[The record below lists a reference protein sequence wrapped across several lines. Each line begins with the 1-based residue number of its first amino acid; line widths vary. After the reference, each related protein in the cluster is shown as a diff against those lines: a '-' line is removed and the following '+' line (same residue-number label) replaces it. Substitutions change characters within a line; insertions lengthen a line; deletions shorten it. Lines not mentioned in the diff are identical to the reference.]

1 MSVRKTATVGVRVL
15 WAAFFALAVLTRLLD
30 LRYPDWLRF
39 LPAAAAIA
47 LSVALGRAARRRIDA
62 RGAAPVETASPVAGR
77 WTALNSPADK
87 VPSHGTHE
95 AAQSFAIDIV
105 AECEEHP
112 RPRFASLWPL
122 TRRNREFP
130 AFNAP
135 LYAVADAT
143 VVRATDRQRDHMSRN
158 SLPALLWL
166 LAEGVVRMLGGTDRI
181 FGNHLVLDLGDG
193 TWAVY
198 AHLRRGSLAVREGEQ
213 VTAGQLLARCGN
225 SGNSTEPHLHFQLMD
240 GPDLEAAHGVPFTW
254 RGVGVPR
261 NKETFTA
268 QPAAPQNASASST
281 S

>member
-15 WAAFFALAVLTRLLD
+15 WAAFFALVVLTHALD

-39 LPAAAAIA
+39 LPAAVAIA
-47 LSVALGRAARRRIDA
+47 LTVALGRAARRRIDA
-62 RGAAPVETASPVAGR
+62 RDAAPVETASPVAGR

-105 AECEEHP
+105 AESEEHP
-112 RPRFASLWPL
+112 RPRFASVWPL
-122 TRRNREFP
+122 ARRNRDFP
-130 AFNAP
+130 AFGAP

-166 LAEGVVRMLGGTDRI
+166 LAEGVVRMLGGTGRI
-181 FGNHLVLDLGDG
+181 LGNHLVLDLGDG

-198 AHLRRGSLAVREGEQ
+198 AHLRRGSLTVREGER
-213 VTAGQLLARCGN
+213 VTAGQILARCGN

-240 GPDLEAAHGVPFTW
+240 GPDPEAAHGIPFTW

-268 QPAAPQNASASST
+268 QPATPQNASASSM